1 MFLSEEKNVSA
12 GTINSGNDTPT
23 GKYTLEYMRKPV
35 SIPVEKP
42 YSRQLS
48 DTTLTTQ
55 VSLSESPQSLHLTTL
70 KADGSVISVNQTIL
84 KPSPVNSIPAPFFLE
99 QSSNKLRK
107 LDSGIYVGAVS
118 DDEESEYTPPPPPSP
133 SADPTRVQTVIEFDG
148 IPTK

>member
-1 MFLSEEKNVSA
+1 
-12 GTINSGNDTPT
+12 
-23 GKYTLEYMRKPV
+23 MRKPV

-70 KADGSVISVNQTIL
+70 KADGSIISVNQTIL
-84 KPSPVNSIPAPFFLE
+84 KTSPVNSAPTPTFLD
-99 QSSNKLRK
+99 QKSSLNKLRK

-118 DDEESEYTPPPPPSP
+118 DDEESEYMPPAPPSP
-133 SADPTRVQTVIEFDG
+133 PGDPTRVQTVIEFDG
-148 IPTK
+148 IPSK